1 MKIKHNLPI
10 IIMIH
15 RLFLITFNLCLV
27 LAGFIILDHDK
38 VVSHETKE
46 SAEMTRAASLPF
58 RPLTR
63 EEKTR
68 MFFEELR
75 IDTSHLK
82 LRTVRES
89 LEPWQSFISRYSSQ
103 YDVDP
108 YLMSAI
114 LYAESKGDPY
124 RISRDGALGLM
135 QIMPSTA
142 DFLGFDNVLEPEENI
157 RAGAKYISM
166 LMDRYEL
173 THTLWA
179 WNAGPS
185 RVQRRHL
192 PGETRKFIVEVL
204 TVKSFLEEIIS
215 IDNVS

>member
-1 MKIKHNLPI
+1 MVIQDELFP
-10 IIMIH
+10 MIQ
-15 RLFLITFNLCLV
+15 RLFLFSFNLCFV
-27 LAGFIILDHDK
+27 LAGFIIIDRDRGKEVL
-38 VVSHETKE
+38 HETTE
-46 SAEMTRAASLPF
+46 SVEITRSALLPF

-63 EEKTR
+63 DEKAR
-68 MFFEELR
+68 MFFEELK
-75 IDTSHLK
+75 IDTSNLK

-89 LEPWQSFISRYSSQ
+89 IEPWQSFISRYSTQ

-108 YLMSAI
+108 CLMSAI

-204 TVKSFLEEIIS
+204 TVKTFLEAIIG
-215 IDNVS
+215 IDNIK

>member
-1 MKIKHNLPI
+1 MEKKRNVPV

-27 LAGFIILDHDK
+27 LAGFIMIDRDK
-38 VVSHETKE
+38 VVLHETTE
-46 SAEMTRAASLPF
+46 SVELTRAASLPF

-68 MFFEELR
+68 MFFEELQ

-82 LRTVRES
+82 LRTVMES
-89 LEPWQSFISRYSSQ
+89 LDPWQSFITRYASQ

-108 YLMSAI
+108 SLLNAI

-173 THTLWA
+173 RHTLWA

-204 TVKSFLEEIIS
+204 TVKTFLEEIIS

>member
-1 MKIKHNLPI
+1 MKKKRNLPV

-38 VVSHETKE
+38 VVSYETKE

-68 MFFEELR
+68 LFFEELQ

-103 YDVDP
+103 YGVDP

-204 TVKSFLEEIIS
+204 TVKTFLEEIIS

>member
-1 MKIKHNLPI
+1 
-10 IIMIH
+10 
-15 RLFLITFNLCLV
+15 
-27 LAGFIILDHDK
+27 
-38 VVSHETKE
+38 
-46 SAEMTRAASLPF
+46 
-58 RPLTR
+58 
-63 EEKTR
+63 
-68 MFFEELR
+68 
-75 IDTSHLK
+75 
-82 LRTVRES
+82 
-89 LEPWQSFISRYSSQ
+89 
-103 YDVDP
+103 
-108 YLMSAI
+108 
-114 LYAESKGDPY
+114 
-124 RISRDGALGLM
+124 M

-204 TVKSFLEEIIS
+204 TVKTFLEAIIG
-215 IDNVS
+215 IDNIK